1 MTPPRSAGDYVRLP
15 KPEFEELLEIA
26 AEKGARKALADVG
39 LDGETAA
46 ADVRDLRSLID
57 AIKIVRNTALQ
68 TAVHVVV
75 TAILLLIV
83 VGAAIKLKI
92 FGDGA

>member
-1 MTPPRSAGDYVRLP
+1 MTPPRSAGDHVHLP
-15 KPEFEELLEIA
+15 KCEFEELLEIA
-26 AEKGARKALADVG
+26 AEKGVRKALADVG

-83 VGAAIKLKI
+83 LGAAIKLE
-92 FGDGA
+92 FLGDGG

>member
-1 MTPPRSAGDYVRLP
+1 MPTTPIPDHITLP
-15 KPEFEELLEIA
+15 SSEFEQLLETA
-26 AEKGARKALADVG
+26 AEKGARRALADVG
-39 LDGETAA
+39 LDGKTAA

-75 TAILLLIV
+75 TAVLLLIV
-83 VGAAIKLKI
+83 LGAAIKLE
-92 FGDGA
+92 FFTDGG

>member
-1 MTPPRSAGDYVRLP
+1 MPTTRIPDHITLP
-15 KPEFEELLEIA
+15 KPEFEQLLETA

-75 TAILLLIV
+75 TAVLLLIV
-83 VGAAIKLKI
+83 LGAAIKLEF
-92 FGDGA
+92 FGDGG